1 MYYVS
6 ASSTQ
11 SVPDYAIMIAQ
22 MKYSV
27 EITETLQRV
36 VEVEADGI
44 ADAER
49 IASDKYRQGQIVL
62 DDTCC
67 VDVVVRS
74 LNPEAS

>member
-1 MYYVS
+1 M
-6 ASSTQ
+6 
-11 SVPDYAIMIAQ
+11 DYAIMIVQ

-27 EITETLQRV
+27 EIMETLQRV
-36 VEVEADGI
+36 VEVEADGV

-62 DDTCC
+62 DATCC

-74 LNPEAS
+74 LNPEAI